1 MIGLVLVSHGR
12 LAEELRRSLEAIVGD
27 QPSLATVCVGPQD
40 NADERRDAVSHAI
53 MDADD
58 GAGVIVVADTL
69 GATPCNLALSV
80 AGRHDVELI
89 AGANLPMLVEL
100 GKVRRTSPRAG
111 CVARGT
117 DAGRHNIIAASRALA
132 GMDVDEA
139 DRPGRLH

>member
-12 LAEELRRSLEAIVGD
+12 LAEELRRSLEAIIGD
-27 QPSLATVCVGPQD
+27 QPNLATVCVGPQD

-53 MDADD
+53 IGADD
-58 GAGVIVVADTL
+58 GAGVIVVADML
-69 GATPCNLALSV
+69 GAAPGNLALSV
-80 AGRHDVELI
+80 AGRHDAELI

-100 GKVRRTSPRAG
+100 AKARQTLPRAE

-117 DAGRHNIIAASRALA
+117 DAGRHDIIAASRALA
-132 GMDVDEA
+132 RMDVDEA